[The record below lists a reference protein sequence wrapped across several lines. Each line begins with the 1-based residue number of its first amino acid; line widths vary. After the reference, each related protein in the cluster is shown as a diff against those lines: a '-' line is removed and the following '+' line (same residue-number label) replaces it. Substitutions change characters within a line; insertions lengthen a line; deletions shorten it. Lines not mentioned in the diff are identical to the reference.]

1 MTEVWEAVAATRHH
15 KKLSED
21 EAAALKESCSKAH
34 QHQHIA
40 QCAECCG
47 RLLDQVATRYTKSPD
62 MAWLTAQRNLPEDL
76 EKLFARAR
84 QNPRELDAVE
94 RRLNDAKRDWARG
107 RIQTSK
113 VIRRLVEDAGHTQL
127 LEKLQD
133 ESISLEAAL
142 GEIDNVL
149 SGRASTTSARDL
161 DVALEKLIA
170 AQSNPLQRQEV
181 HREVLNATT
190 EGPLDGFM
198 DQMLDRLAASKAS
211 KEIKDKHLRRLD
223 ELRRAQTAHLKSK
236 KKKKSKNRKP
246 DEGEKPPSLDV
257 PPCTACATLPDPKS
271 FISCTLCLVRSN
283 ACGQGPPA
291 VFCTGACYEVGFDD
305 HVNEAH
311 ICSSGD
317 DCIQLRRADDEDMSG
332 VDTQIVLCSDCL
344 GPTKVLTS
352 YCSETCAEMNFDRH
366 QNAMHKH
373 ESPGQSGAAAPK
385 NQSRNIDD
393 HVVPLNQV
401 LADMEQRNGITM
413 KAMS

>member
-21 EAAALKESCSKAH
+21 EAAALKDSCSKTH

-47 RLLDQVATRYTKSPD
+47 RLLDQVAMRYTKSPD
-62 MAWLTAQRNLPEDL
+62 LAWLTAQRNLPEDL
-76 EKLFARAR
+76 EKLFARAK

-113 VIRRLVEDAGHTQL
+113 VIRRLVDEAGHAQL
-127 LEKLQD
+127 LEKLRD
-133 ESISLEAAL
+133 ESISLDAAL

-149 SGRASTTSARDL
+149 SGRASAPARDL

-170 AQSNPLQRQEV
+170 AQSPLQRQEV
-181 HREVLNATT
+181 HREVLNATAD
-190 EGPLDGFM
+190 GPLDAFM

-211 KEIKDKHLRRLD
+211 KEVKDKHLRRLD

-236 KKKKSKNRKP
+236 KKKKAKNRKP
-246 DEGEKPPSLDV
+246 DEGEKPPSLEV
-257 PPCTACATLPDPKS
+257 PPCTTCATLPDPKS
-271 FISCTLCLVRSN
+271 FISCTLCLVRSS

-291 VFCTGACYEVGFDD
+291 VFCTDACYEVGFDD

-332 VDTQIVLCSDCL
+332 VETQIVLCSDCL
-344 GPTKVLTS
+344 GPTKTLTS

-373 ESPGQSGAAAPK
+373 ESPSQDGAAASRNK
-385 NQSRNIDD
+385 SRNIED
-393 HVVPLNQV
+393 HVVPLSQV